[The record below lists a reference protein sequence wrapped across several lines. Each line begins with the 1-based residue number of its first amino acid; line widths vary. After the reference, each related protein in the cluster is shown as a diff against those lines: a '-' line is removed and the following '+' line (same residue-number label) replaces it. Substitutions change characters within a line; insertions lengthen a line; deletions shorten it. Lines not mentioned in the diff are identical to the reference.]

1 MSLPESDHAE
11 ELTYPPPAP
20 QKLSEEPSTGST
32 LSSTKRDCE
41 EIGDR
46 LYGFEDAWHMV
57 RLACTN
63 LLENVDMAG
72 QVSVR
77 PLPSFYPL
85 IGDAKFLSAQS
96 VPDAANANLEA
107 AQIVYYPLV
116 HCLRAYASGKS
127 PL

>member
-1 MSLPESDHAE
+1 MSPTDSDHAE
-11 ELTYPPPAP
+11 ELTHPSPAP
-20 QKLSEEPSTGST
+20 QKLSEEPSAGST

-77 PLPSFYPL
+77 PLSSFCQL
-85 IGDAKFLSAQS
+85 IANLLLVQS